1 MSRRRILKRATKSL
15 AKIHLHISI
24 KVGIGYMVSGWNR
37 YQVERFATVKLS
49 RGRRRRTRILCRVM
63 APQKS
68 KVFRLK
74 LIAAHLKKSI
84 LRRLLYL
91 WRLQTI
97 DLITINERVGDI
109 NYNLGQFQG
118 AAMCKGKMREMRET
132 LKFISN

>member
-1 MSRRRILKRATKSL
+1 
-15 AKIHLHISI
+15 
-24 KVGIGYMVSGWNR
+24 
-37 YQVERFATVKLS
+37 
-49 RGRRRRTRILCRVM
+49 M

-74 LIAAHLKKSI
+74 LIVAHLKSI
-84 LRRLLYL
+84 LRRLLFL

-109 NYNLGQFQG
+109 NYNLRQFQR
-118 AAMCKGKMREMRET
+118 AAMGKRKMREMRET